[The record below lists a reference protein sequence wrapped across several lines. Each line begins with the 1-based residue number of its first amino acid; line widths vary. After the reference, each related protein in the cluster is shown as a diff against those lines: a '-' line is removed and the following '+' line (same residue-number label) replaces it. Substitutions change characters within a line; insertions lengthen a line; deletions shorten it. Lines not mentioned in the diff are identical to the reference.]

1 MCAFLLV
8 HFRCVYGTF
17 DATRNRRRDSTD
29 DLAVWHE
36 MLLERFTGAPEE
48 DLLDRLVA
56 SPALAGPE
64 LAFLRA
70 KVAARRGDVAQAAAL
85 VSESLKELPGRAEY
99 QDFAVEVGA
108 KLPSRAREM
117 VAERARILR

>member
-1 MCAFLLV
+1 
-8 HFRCVYGTF
+8 VYGSF
-17 DATRNRRRDSTD
+17 GETRYRRRERTD

-36 MLLERFTGAPEE
+36 MLLERFTGTPED

-56 SPALAGPE
+56 SPALAGPG

-70 KVAARRGDVAQAAAL
+70 KIAERRGDVAQAAAL
-85 VSESLKELPGRAEY
+85 VTESLKELPGRTEY

-108 KLPSRAREM
+108 ELPPRAREM
-117 VAERARILR
+117 VAERGRIRG